1 MNRGPLLILLGAL
14 CFSTS
19 GTFQSFAPN
28 GATPFTITEVRMF
41 IGSLGLFFWC
51 LATNSLNLS
60 WKNIRWKYILLVAVS
75 LLLFQWL
82 FFSSTL
88 KIGVAVGTI
97 IAIGSTPIWTA
108 IIEWLFF
115 SKTPSRRWC
124 LSTLLAVVG
133 IIALNW
139 QSIGSGISPIYSFLP
154 LLAGFAYACEII
166 FSKKA
171 MENASAEVVM
181 MFVMLFVAL
190 INLPTLFFFS
200 LDWVFSLRGAFV
212 ALGLG
217 LVTATLAFSFFFSG
231 ARTTS
236 AAVASTLGM
245 MEPLGAAVWGILL
258 LHEPCG
264 LLVFVGISLILIS
277 IFILIEKN

>member
-1 MNRGPLLILLGAL
+1 
-14 CFSTS
+14 
-19 GTFQSFAPN
+19 
-28 GATPFTITEVRMF
+28 
-41 IGSLGLFFWC
+41 
-51 LATNSLNLS
+51 
-60 WKNIRWKYILLVAVS
+60 
-75 LLLFQWL
+75 
-82 FFSSTL
+82 
-88 KIGVAVGTI
+88 
-97 IAIGSTPIWTA
+97 
-108 IIEWLFF
+108 
-115 SKTPSRRWC
+115 
-124 LSTLLAVVG
+124 
-133 IIALNW
+133 
-139 QSIGSGISPIYSFLP
+139 
-154 LLAGFAYACEII
+154 
-166 FSKKA
+166 

-231 ARTTS
+231 ARATS

>member
-1 MNRGPLLILLGAL
+1 MTRGPLLILLGAL

-19 GTFQSFAPN
+19 GTFQSFAPG

-41 IGSLGLFFWC
+41 IGSLGLFLWC
-51 LATNSLNLS
+51 FATNSLNLS
-60 WKNIRWKYILLVAVS
+60 WKNLHWKYILLVAVS

-82 FFSSTL
+82 FFSSVL

-108 IIEWLFF
+108 IIEWIIF
-115 SKTPSRRWC
+115 SRIPSRRWC
-124 LSTLLAVVG
+124 FSTLLAVIG

-139 QSIGSGISPIYSFLP
+139 QSIGSGVSPIYSFLP
-154 LLAGFAYACEII
+154 LLAGLAYAGEII

-200 LDWVFSLRGAFV
+200 IDWVFSLRGAFV
-212 ALGLG
+212 SLGLG
-217 LVTATLAFSFFFSG
+217 LVTATLAFTFFFSG

-245 MEPLGAAVWGILL
+245 MEPLGAAVWGIVL
-258 LHEPCG
+258 LHEPFG
-264 LLVFVGISLILIS
+264 LLVFIGISLILIS
-277 IFILIEKN
+277 IFMLIEKK

>member
-154 LLAGFAYACEII
+154 LLAGLAYACEII

-181 MFVMLFVAL
+181 MF
-190 INLPTLFFFS
+190 
-200 LDWVFSLRGAFV
+200 
-212 ALGLG
+212 
-217 LVTATLAFSFFFSG
+217 VTATLAFSFFFSG